1 MAFDIESI
9 VKDLVSKISGNS
21 SLIDSFK
28 KDPAATLKR
37 LGVNLES
44 DQLQAVIKAVS
55 AKLGIKNATG
65 LLAKI
70 KSLLGLGK

>member
-1 MAFDIESI
+1 MALDIESI
-9 VKDLVSKISGNS
+9 VKDLVAKISGNS
-21 SLIDSFK
+21 GLIDSFK
-28 KDPAATLKR
+28 KDPAGTLKK

-65 LLAKI
+65 LLAKL
-70 KSLLGLGK
+70 KKLFGK